1 MTREEA
7 IQRFNGI
14 INAMSISIAQSKFY
28 PSKAELDELCDMA
41 IESLSAEPI
50 ERISDNT
57 IVVKYADYENIGR
70 IILTNGDI
78 FCKMFYEDA
87 RQNDDSDYDSLVP
100 DEYKTD
106 AVAVVRCK
114 DCRQYIPHDLTDDY
128 GWCCEFKT
136 PIEEDDFC
144 SHGERK
150 GE

>member
-7 IQRFNGI
+7 ILWLKVINTKEFGWDEFALQESQRETRERCEQGVREAI
-14 INAMSISIAQSKFY
+14 
-28 PSKAELDELCDMA
+28 DMA
-41 IESLSAEPI
+41 IEALSEV
-50 ERISDNT
+50 RCND
-57 IVVKYADYENIGR
+57 
-70 IILTNGDI
+70 
-78 FCKMFYEDA
+78 CKW
-87 RQNDDSDYDSLVP
+87 NDDVI
-100 DEYKTD
+100 E
-106 AVAVVRCK
+106 VVRCK